1 MSAQKQLLNRLE
13 WAHSRQCWDNL
24 TTLVDKEFKGLE
36 GWMAN
41 NANPKTIKLARW
53 LADGLSDNEAR
64 WEAESQLE
72 IIATLTK
79 TGQRKLDYI
88 EELLGKLQTQVL
100 GAPLAESDKDE
111 DTSEARL

>member
-1 MSAQKQLLNRLE
+1 MSAPKQPLTRLE
-13 WAHSRQCWDNL
+13 YAQSRQYWDNL
-24 TTLVDKEFKGLE
+24 MTLVDKEFKGLE

-41 NANPKTIKLARW
+41 DAYPKTIEQARQLAN
-53 LADGLSDNEAR
+53 GLSDNEAR

-88 EELLGKLQTQVL
+88 EEFLGREKTIVHNWH
-100 GAPLAESDKDE
+100 
-111 DTSEARL
+111 TSGPAYQMKYIRR